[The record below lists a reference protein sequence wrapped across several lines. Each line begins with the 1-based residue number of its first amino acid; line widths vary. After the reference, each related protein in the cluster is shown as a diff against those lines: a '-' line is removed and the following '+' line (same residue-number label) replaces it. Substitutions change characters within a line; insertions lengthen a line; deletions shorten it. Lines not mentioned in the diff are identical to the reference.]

1 MSECTPCLMSN
12 LQVADRFKDEKQL
25 DKVMESMFKAGRG
38 KNRLDLNES
47 YDSSIFK
54 TYFL

>member
-1 MSECTPCLMSN
+1 MLN

-25 DKVMESMFKAGRG
+25 DKVMDSMFKAGRG